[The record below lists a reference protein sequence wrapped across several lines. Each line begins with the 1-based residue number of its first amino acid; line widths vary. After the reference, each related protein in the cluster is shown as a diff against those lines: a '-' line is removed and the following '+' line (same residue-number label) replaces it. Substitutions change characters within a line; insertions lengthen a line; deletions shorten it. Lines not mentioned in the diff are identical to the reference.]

1 MVLFCDVQNN
11 ENTQHCM
18 KDICSLNSL
27 RCYNGDKKVPSLYDW
42 RDQFNKG
49 VGKHA
54 QGWKLNLQG
63 LDVSRNTKT
72 Y

>member
-1 MVLFCDVQNN
+1 M
-11 ENTQHCM
+11 E
-18 KDICSLNSL
+18 DICSLNSL
-27 RCYNGDKKVPSLYDW
+27 RFYNGYKKSPHPYDW